1 MDRILDFWIVLRERK
16 TLNTEPLYRFI
27 QANTCMKSKIYRF
40 AGFELRPAES
50 ELRTENSCL
59 RLQEKPLLLLTALLD
74 QPQRLVTRDQ
84 LRERMWDR
92 ETFVDYEQG
101 INVAIKKVRDALGDS
116 AEQPKFIQTV
126 AKKGYRIIPLVEVIT
141 AEDGPPEV
149 QSPPI
154 TSPVAPTIPARQ
166 PLLFV
171 SWGLAVLAVAMTAVS
186 VRYFHTREES
196 RRPEPVKSLAVLP
209 LRNLS
214 PEPGQEY
221 FADGVTEEL
230 ITDLA
235 QSLPF
240 RVISRT
246 SVMRY
251 NETKEPVNRIA
262 RDLGVQLIVEGAVA
276 RSGDRVTVTVQ
287 LIDATEDRHLWA
299 RKFDRKIGDILT
311 VEGELSQEI
320 AGQVGVAL
328 DADHRSKLA
337 KPHPV
342 DSDVYELCLLG
353 RYFWNKRTPAGLAK
367 SIEYFQQA
375 IQHDP
380 NYAPAYAGLADSYE
394 ILPMYDSV
402 DVDENFRKARAAAKR
417 AIGLDETLA
426 DAHLAMAFVS
436 LNYWRTESKQAEREF
451 DRSLELNPN
460 DANAHHWFSY
470 YLVFSGNLD
479 GAVAEMERARQLD
492 PLTAIVNADE
502 GHLLYAAGRNDEAA
516 TRLRQA
522 IELAPDLGQPHETMA
537 LIEIAEGRGSEALGE
552 ARRGLEL
559 DSNNP
564 RTIGE
569 AGYVLARTGHTE
581 EAGKLLAQLN
591 DLVRRGSGFPCY
603 PALILIGLGERNK
616 AIDLLADAERI
627 SKYGALQGLGQW
639 PIFDQLKSDPRFQKL
654 LLESHQ

>member
-1 MDRILDFWIVLRERK
+1 
-16 TLNTEPLYRFI
+16 
-27 QANTCMKSKIYRF
+27 MKSKMYRF

-50 ELRTENSCL
+50 ELSTAESRL

-74 QPQRLVTRDQ
+74 NPQTLVTRDQ
-84 LRERMWDR
+84 LRERMWDSD
-92 ETFVDYEQG
+92 TYVDYEQG
-101 INVAIKKVRDALGDS
+101 INVAVKKVRDALGDS
-116 AEQPKFIQTV
+116 AEQPRFIQTV
-126 AKKGYRIIPLVEVIT
+126 AKKGYRLLPPVEVIA
-141 AEDGPPEV
+141 AEDGPPDV
-149 QSPPI
+149 QSLPAA
-154 TSPVAPTIPARQ
+154 SPVSPAVPTRQ

-171 SWGLAVLAVAMTAVS
+171 SWRLAFLAIAITAVFA
-186 VRYFHTREES
+186 VRYFHTREEN
-196 RRPEPVKSLAVLP
+196 RRPEPVRSLAVLP
-209 LRNLS
+209 MRNLS

-251 NETKEPVNRIA
+251 KETNEPVSQIA
-262 RDLGVQLIVEGAVA
+262 RELGVQLIVEGAVA

-287 LIDATEDRHLWA
+287 LIDAADDRHLWA
-299 RKFDRKIGDILT
+299 KKFDRKIGDILT

-328 DADHRSKLA
+328 DADRRSQLA
-337 KPHPV
+337 NSRLV
-342 DSDVYELCLLG
+342 DPDVYELCLLG

-402 DVDENFRKARAAAKR
+402 DVDENFAKARVAAKR
-417 AIGLDETLA
+417 AIELDETLA
-426 DAHLAMAFVS
+426 DAHLAMAFVA
-436 LNYWRTESKQAEREF
+436 LNYWRTESKEAQREF
-451 DRSLELNPN
+451 NRSLELNPN
-460 DANAHHWFSY
+460 DANAHHWFGY
-470 YLVFSGNLD
+470 YLVFSGNLA

-492 PLTAIVNADE
+492 PLSAIINADE
-502 GHLLYAAGRNDEAA
+502 GHLLYAAGRNGEAA

-537 LIEIAEGRGSEALGE
+537 LIEVAEGRGSEALDE

-564 RTIGE
+564 RTMGE
-569 AGYVLARTGHTE
+569 AGYVLAQTGHTE

-591 DLVRRGSGFPCY
+591 DLVRRGSGFPSY
-603 PALILIGLGERNK
+603 PALILIGLGERSE
-616 AIDLLADAERI
+616 AIDFLENAERT
-627 SKYGALQGLGQW
+627 SKDGGGLQGLSQW
-639 PIFDQLKSDPRFQKL
+639 PIFDQLKSDSRYQKL
-654 LLESHQ
+654 LSESHQ

>member
-1 MDRILDFWIVLRERK
+1 M
-16 TLNTEPLYRFI
+16 
-27 QANTCMKSKIYRF
+27 SKIYRF

-50 ELRTENSCL
+50 ELSTAESRL

-74 QPQRLVTRDQ
+74 NPQTLVTRDQ
-84 LRERMWDR
+84 LRERMWDSD
-92 ETFVDYEQG
+92 TYVDYEQG
-101 INVAIKKVRDALGDS
+101 INVAVKKVRDALGDS

-126 AKKGYRIIPLVEVIT
+126 AKKGYRMIPPVEVIA
-141 AEDGPPEV
+141 AEDELPEV
-149 QSPPI
+149 QLPPSI
-154 TSPVAPTIPARQ
+154 SPVSPAVPTRQ
-166 PLLFV
+166 PLLFL
-171 SWGLAVLAVAMTAVS
+171 SWGLAAFAVAIAAVFA
-186 VRYFHTREES
+186 VRYFYTREES
-196 RRPEPVKSLAVLP
+196 RRPEPVSSLAVLP

-214 PEPGQEY
+214 PESGQDY
-221 FADGVTEEL
+221 FADGITEEL

-251 NETKEPVNRIA
+251 KETNEPVNRIA

-276 RSGDRVTVTVQ
+276 KSGDRVTVTVQ
-287 LIDATEDRHLWA
+287 LINATEDRHLWA
-299 RKFDRKIGDILT
+299 RKFDQKVEDILT

-320 AGQVGVAL
+320 ADQVGVAL

-337 KPHPV
+337 NSRPV

-375 IQHDP
+375 IRRDP
-380 NYAPAYAGLADSYE
+380 RYAPAYAGLADSYE

-402 DVDENFRKARAAAKR
+402 DDFEYFAKAREAAQR
-417 AIGLDETLA
+417 AIELDESLA
-426 DAHLAMAFVS
+426 DAHLAMAFVA
-436 LNYWRTESKQAEREF
+436 LQYWRTQSKLAEREF
-451 DRSLELNPN
+451 NRSLELNPN
-460 DANAHHWFSY
+460 DANAHHWFGY
-470 YLVFSGNLD
+470 FLVFSGNLD

-492 PLTAIVNADE
+492 PLSAIINADD

-516 TRLRQA
+516 VRLRQA

-537 LIEIAEGRGSEALGE
+537 LIDVAEGRGSEALGE

-569 AGYVLARTGHTE
+569 AGYVLAQTGQVM
-581 EAGKLLAQLN
+581 EARSLLAHL
-591 DLVRRGSGFPCY
+591 DELVRRGSSPQSY
-603 PALILIGLGERNK
+603 PALILIGLGERSK
-616 AIDLLADAERI
+616 AMDLLADAERT
-627 SKYGALQGLGQW
+627 STYGALQGLSQW
-639 PIFDQLKSDPRFQKL
+639 PAFDQLKSDPRYQKL
-654 LLESHQ
+654 LSESHQ